1 MTTAAPDITT
11 LIVDDQQDIRLL
23 LRVLI
28 DAANEGLRVVG
39 EASNGREA
47 ITEVDRIEPVVV
59 VMDEMMPEMSGVETA
74 THVRRSRPAQIMI
87 LCTAYLDQGVIDR
100 ARAAGMN
107 AWLAKQDV
115 AMLPDLIRSVVADS
129 VAR

>member
-1 MTTAAPDITT
+1 MTTATKRDITT
-11 LIVDDQQDIRLL
+11 LIVDDQDDIRML

-39 EASNGREA
+39 EASSGQEA
-47 ITEVDRIEPVVV
+47 IAEVDRIEPVVV
-59 VMDEMMPEMSGVETA
+59 VFDEMMPEMSGVEAA
-74 THVRRSRPAQIMI
+74 TQVRQTRPAQLMI
-87 LCTAYLDQGVIDR
+87 LCTAYLDDGVIDR

-115 AMLPDLIRSVVADS
+115 ALLPELIRSVVQEHAS
-129 VAR
+129 